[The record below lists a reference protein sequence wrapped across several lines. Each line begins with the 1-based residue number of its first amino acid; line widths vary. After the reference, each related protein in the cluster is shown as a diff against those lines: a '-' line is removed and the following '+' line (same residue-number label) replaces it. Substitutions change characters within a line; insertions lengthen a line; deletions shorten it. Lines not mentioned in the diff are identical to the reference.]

1 KLKVNGSSSS
11 KPETEPTTPAPST
24 GSTYTVKSGDTL
36 SHIARKYKT
45 SVSELKKLN
54 HLKSD
59 LIYVGQKLKVNG
71 SSTSKLETKPTTPAP
86 STGSTYTVKSG
97 DTLSHIAVKYG
108 TSVSDLKK
116 LNNLKSDLIYVG
128 QKLKVN
134 GSSSSSKPTTPTP
147 STGSTYT
154 VKSGDTLTH
163 IARQYKTSVSEL
175 KKLNHLKSDLIYVGQ
190 KLKVNGSSSSSKP
203 TTPTSS
209 TAATYTVKGGD
220 TLSHIARQY
229 KTSVSELKKLN
240 HFKSDL
246 ISVGQILKVHVSS
259 TASKPTTSTPSAGS
273 TYTVKSGDT
282 LSSIARKYKVS
293 VANLVSWNNLKNANV
308 LYVNQKLTIKN
319 SGQTKNN
326 TSSQNTK
333 KTHKVVSGDT

>member
-1 KLKVNGSSSS
+1 
-11 KPETEPTTPAPST
+11 
-24 GSTYTVKSGDTL
+24 
-36 SHIARKYKT
+36 RKYKT

-71 SSTSKLETKPTTPAP
+71 SSSSKLETKPTTPAP

-97 DTLSHIAVKYG
+97 DTLTHIAVKYG

-134 GSSSSSKPTTPTP
+134 GSSSSKPETKPTTPAP

-154 VKSGDTLTH
+154 VKSGDTLTYIARQYKTSVSELKKLNHLKSELIYVGQKLKVKGSSSSSKPTTPTTSTAATYTVKGGNTLSH

-175 KKLNHLKSDLIYVGQ
+175 KKLNHLKSDLIFVGQ
-190 KLKVNGSSSSSKP
+190 KLKVKGSSSSSKP
-203 TTPTSS
+203 TTPTPS

-229 KTSVSELKKLN
+229 K
-240 HFKSDL
+240 
-246 ISVGQILKVHVSS
+246 
-259 TASKPTTSTPSAGS
+259 
-273 TYTVKSGDT
+273 
-282 LSSIARKYKVS
+282 
-293 VANLVSWNNLKNANV
+293 
-308 LYVNQKLTIKN
+308 
-319 SGQTKNN
+319 
-326 TSSQNTK
+326 
-333 KTHKVVSGDT
+333 

>member
-1 KLKVNGSSSS
+1 ATYNLTRFDSELVGGATPPTDEDKNEKPSTDDKDVTPSTGSTYTVKSGDTLTHIAAKYKTSVSELKKLNNLKSDLIYVGQKLKVTGSSSSS
-11 KPETEPTTPAPST
+11 KPETKPTTPAPST

-71 SSTSKLETKPTTPAP
+71 SSSSKPETKPTTPAP

-134 GSSSSSKPTTPTP
+134 GSSSSSKPTTPAP

-154 VKSGDTLTH
+154 VKSGDTLTY

-190 KLKVNGSSSSSKP
+190 KLKVKGSSSSSKP
-203 TTPTSS
+203 TTPTPS

-240 HFKSDL
+240 HLKSD
-246 ISVGQILKVHVSS
+246 
-259 TASKPTTSTPSAGS
+259 
-273 TYTVKSGDT
+273 
-282 LSSIARKYKVS
+282 
-293 VANLVSWNNLKNANV
+293 
-308 LYVNQKLTIKN
+308 
-319 SGQTKNN
+319 
-326 TSSQNTK
+326 
-333 KTHKVVSGDT
+333 

>member
-1 KLKVNGSSSS
+1 VKGSSSS
-11 KPETEPTTPAPST
+11 KP
-24 GSTYTVKSGDTL
+24 
-36 SHIARKYKT
+36 
-45 SVSELKKLN
+45 
-54 HLKSD
+54 
-59 LIYVGQKLKVNG
+59 
-71 SSTSKLETKPTTPAP
+71 ETKPTTPAP

-134 GSSSSSKPTTPTP
+134 GSSSSSKPTTPAP

-190 KLKVNGSSSSSKP
+190 KLKVKGSSSSKP
-203 TTPTSS
+203 ET
-209 TAATYTVKGGD
+209 
-220 TLSHIARQY
+220 
-229 KTSVSELKKLN
+229 
-240 HFKSDL
+240 
-246 ISVGQILKVHVSS
+246 
-259 TASKPTTSTPSAGS
+259 KPTTPAPSTGS

-282 LSSIARKYKVS
+282 LSHIAVKYGTSVSDLKKLKNLKSDLIYVGQKLKVNGSSSSSKPTTPAPSTGSTYTVKSGDTISHIARKYRTSVSELKKLNHLKSDLIYVGQNLKVHGS
-293 VANLVSWNNLKNANV
+293 SPSSKPTTPAPSTGSTYTVKSGDTLTHIARQYKVCVSDLMEWNNLKYAFIHDV
-308 LYVNQKLTIKN
+308 HQ
-319 SGQTKNN
+319 
-326 TSSQNTK
+326 
-333 KTHKVVSGDT
+333 

>member
-1 KLKVNGSSSS
+1 IVGGANPPTEEDKNE
-11 KPETEPTTPAPST
+11 KPSTDDKEVKPST
-24 GSTYTVKSGDTL
+24 GDKESDTTTYTVKSGDTL

-71 SSTSKLETKPTTPAP
+71 SSSSKPETKPTTPAP

-134 GSSSSSKPTTPTP
+134 GSSSSSKPTTPAP

-190 KLKVNGSSSSSKP
+190 KPKP
-203 TTPTSS
+203 S
-209 TAATYTVKGGD
+209 TAANYTVKGGD

-240 HFKSDL
+240 HLKSDL
-246 ISVGQILKVHVSS
+246 IFVGQKLKVKGSS
-259 TASKPTTSTPSAGS
+259 SSSKPTTSAPSAGS
-273 TYTVKSGDT
+273 TYTVKSAIPY
-282 LSSIARKYKVS
+282 LILR
-293 VANLVSWNNLKNANV
+293 
-308 LYVNQKLTIKN
+308 
-319 SGQTKNN
+319 
-326 TSSQNTK
+326 
-333 KTHKVVSGDT
+333 